1 MVLAQAAVQVLA
13 VPLAAQVLVPVVQP
27 QVLVPQVLV
36 PQVPPQLVLPLQRQQ
51 PWVWWLLVWRLPPWW
66 LQRWPRRPT
75 PSTQPPLRCLVP
87 PPFTPPLA
95 SPTADPFGLVK
106 NAPSWGVFLCPAST
120 NVNASNPLSM
130 PDWPLRLLGALS
142 GLAMLTGCV
151 GINPT
156 LDMISTMLPGK
167 DPALMVAR
175 GHEYV
180 LIEIDGRKTAM
191 ALGLRQEVIE
201 SGQLRV
207 HEHWYSGQR
216 EMIHM
221 VNGRI
226 HTALG
231 LTVEWRRQRSSPPS
245 WAAVSDAKATMPW
258 TRELDVMP
266 GYRFGQVDRIET
278 QTSKPPQAA
287 PTLAAG
293 TQWFSDQVRSPQ
305 PLGGDWVYQQHFAVH
320 QGRVVYSEQC
330 LSPSV
335 CFKFKHLGL
344 IQ

>member
-1 MVLAQAAVQVLA
+1 
-13 VPLAAQVLVPVVQP
+13 
-27 QVLVPQVLV
+27 
-36 PQVPPQLVLPLQRQQ
+36 
-51 PWVWWLLVWRLPPWW
+51 
-66 LQRWPRRPT
+66 
-75 PSTQPPLRCLVP
+75 
-87 PPFTPPLA
+87 
-95 SPTADPFGLVK
+95 
-106 NAPSWGVFLCPAST
+106 
-120 NVNASNPLSM
+120 M

-278 QTSKPPQAA
+278 KPASLRRRPQLWPLAHSGSVTRCAA
-287 PTLAAG
+287 HNPWVEIGCINNISLCTKGA
-293 TQWFSDQVRSPQ
+293 WFTANSAYLPAFASSSNT
-305 PLGGDWVYQQHFAVH
+305 WV
-320 QGRVVYSEQC
+320 
-330 LSPSV
+330 
-335 CFKFKHLGL
+335 
-344 IQ
+344 